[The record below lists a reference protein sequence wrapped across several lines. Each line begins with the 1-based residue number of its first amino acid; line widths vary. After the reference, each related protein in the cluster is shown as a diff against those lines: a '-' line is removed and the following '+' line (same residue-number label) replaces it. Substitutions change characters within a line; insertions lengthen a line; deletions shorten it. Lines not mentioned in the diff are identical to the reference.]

1 MSTRIEEY
9 KQKVARRPQDTL
21 ARYVL
26 AKEYFDLGQHDRAA
40 GEFRTLV
47 AQKADWMKCWIHL
60 GQSLKAL
67 GQPAEA
73 RAAFGEALRLARI
86 QDHTGPAAEIERE
99 LSSLG

>member
-1 MSTRIEEY
+1 MGDRIEDCRE
-9 KQKVARRPQDTL
+9 KLRARPADTL
-21 ARYVL
+21 TRYVL
-26 AKEYFDLGQHDRAA
+26 AKELFDRAA
-40 GEFRTLV
+40 FEESIEEFGECVRL
-47 AQKADWMKCWIHL
+47 KPDWMKCWIHL